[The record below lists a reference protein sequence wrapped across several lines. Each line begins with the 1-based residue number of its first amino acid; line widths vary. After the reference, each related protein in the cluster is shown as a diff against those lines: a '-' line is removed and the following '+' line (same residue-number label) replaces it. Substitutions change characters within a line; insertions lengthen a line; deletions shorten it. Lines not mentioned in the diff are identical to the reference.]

1 MTIKEKALLL
11 KKLHYVKTEIAN
23 YEEAVKKGNTESFD
37 TYNKM
42 RIVLLNQE
50 LESISA

>member
-1 MTIKEKALLL
+1 MTLKERALLL

-23 YEEAVKKGNTESFD
+23 YEEAIKKGNTEPFD
-37 TYNKM
+37 AYNKM
-42 RIVLLNQE
+42 RIDLLNQK